1 MEFGAGGDQHE
12 HQFAHRSDVPGAAL
26 RAEWDGKAAA
36 LVDAIGPAKFAA
48 WFSGATFEPG
58 PPTVLRVAK
67 AFAAEWIR
75 GHYAGDLRRLYGDIK
90 IEVGK

>member
-1 MEFGAGGDQHE
+1 M
-12 HQFAHRSDVPGAAL
+12 
-26 RAEWDGKAAA
+26 RAEWDGRAAA

-48 WFSGATFEPG
+48 WFSGAAFEPG

-67 AFAAEWIR
+67 PFAAEWIR

-90 IEVGK
+90 IEVAK